1 MKLPAIKNMAEQHD
15 LASLKAA
22 EEALLNE
29 ETPAIEVAGDDE
41 GDQLTNILGA
51 IWIREQVEAGMAF
64 KDAFRAFA
72 QRVRDSIP

>member
-1 MKLPAIKNMAEQHD
+1 MKLAAIKQMAEAHD
-15 LASLKAA
+15 LATLQAA

-29 ETPAIEVAGDDE
+29 ATPAIEVAGDDE

-51 IWIREQVEAGMAF
+51 IWIREQVNAGVPF

-72 QRVRDSIP
+72 QRVRDAIN